1 MQSIQVFHCISIY
14 FLSEFIMMSL
24 RPLMKIMLLFC
35 TLLLPLCG
43 QAQLHHSHRHGL
55 QANGQ
60 QDFFSHTLSLQ
71 GIIADMKRSA
81 TTGVLVRS
89 LQSNKVLY
97 AENADQLF
105 APASNM
111 KIITAFAGLKFLGP
125 NFVYRTRL
133 LTDAPSATPVD
144 GVLQGNLYLKYDGDP
159 SLGFA
164 DLNALFASL
173 AAQKIQRIQGNLYVD
188 TSRYD
193 KQGVSPG
200 TVASDL
206 GYCYGAPVSGAI
218 LNHNCLPVKLFP
230 GSPGGP
236 ARLAFPYDVSLPV
249 TNNVVTGSRGMS
261 HLSIQ
266 HDAQGHYVLNGSIPL
281 RRSGIT
287 LTIPIPCDAQYGEA
301 AAAKLLARTGVQ
313 VTGADIPTQPTA
325 QLKLIAQHDSKPL
338 SDLVLEMMKKSDNLI
353 ANAVFKSV
361 GAAATQ
367 HTASWESSGAAV
379 RAILQKNGVDTQGMV
394 IVDGSGLSRNNQV
407 SPAQLVQ
414 ILTVASKDPMIAK
427 VYEEALPVGGLDGT
441 LKHRLS
447 TQDIIGKV
455 KAKTGSMHGVSSL
468 SGYVEAHDGEVLVF
482 SIIMNDFAGGLYRY
496 RTLEDNFCRVLRA
509 SY

>member
-1 MQSIQVFHCISIY
+1 
-14 FLSEFIMMSL
+14 
-24 RPLMKIMLLFC
+24 MLAVSPC
-35 TLLLPLCG
+35 SH
-43 QAQLHHSHRHGL
+43 AQLHHVNHHTL
-55 QANGQ
+55 QANNQ
-60 QDFFSHTLSLQ
+60 QDSSSHSFSLE
-71 GIIADMKRSA
+71 GIIANMKRTA

-97 AENADQLF
+97 AENPDQLF

-111 KIITAFAGLKFLGP
+111 KIITAFVGLKFLGP
-125 NFVYRTRL
+125 HFVYRTRL
-133 LTDAPSATPVD
+133 LTDAPTATPVD

-164 DLNALFASL
+164 DLNELFASL
-173 AAQKIQRIQGNLYVD
+173 VAQKIQRIQGNLYVD

-193 KQGVSPG
+193 NQGISPG

-206 GYCYGAPVSGAI
+206 GYCYGAPVTGAI
-218 LNHNCLPVKLFP
+218 LNHNCLPVKLIP
-230 GSPGGP
+230 GSPGSP
-236 ARLAFPYDVSLPV
+236 AQLSFPYDLSFPV
-249 TNNVVTGSRGMS
+249 INHVTTGSRGIS
-261 HLSIQ
+261 HLSVR

-287 LTIPIPCDAQYGEA
+287 LAMPIPCDAQYGEA
-301 AAAKLLARTGVQ
+301 AAAKLLSRTGVQ
-313 VTGADIPTQPTA
+313 VTGAAIATQPTN

-353 ANAVFKSV
+353 ANAVFKSI
-361 GAAATQ
+361 GAAATL

-379 RAILQKNGVDTQGMV
+379 RTILQKNGVDTQGMV

-414 ILTVASKDPMIAK
+414 ILTVAWQDPLIAK

-441 LKHRLS
+441 LKHRLG
-447 TQDIIGKV
+447 THDIIGKV
-455 KAKTGSMHGVSSL
+455 KAKTGSMHGVSAL
-468 SGYVEAHDGEVLVF
+468 SGFLEAHNGDVLVF

-496 RTLEDNFCRVLRA
+496 RMLEDNFCRVLRA
-509 SY
+509 NY